1 MVNPASQHR
10 LTRVQAWLAKS
21 FVSQRSVKKVH
32 VGIIS
37 ACYLKPSPFLILQ
50 VFTDC
55 FPFASSNWYPF
66 CAIFRRLVVQ
76 SVPLQQHW
84 GEKNRLARIDLYM
97 TTRSS
102 FTPRFLDLISLG
114 LKPQFTKRHVYVE
127 RTFIRNLECF
137 SCSKIECYARNL
149 GV

>member
-21 FVSQRSVKKVH
+21 FVSQRSVKNVH

-37 ACYLKPSPFLILQ
+37 ACHLKPSPFLILQ
-50 VFTDC
+50 VFTNC
-55 FPFASSNWYPF
+55 FPFATSDWYPF
-66 CAIFRRLVVQ
+66 CAIFRRLVAQ

-97 TTRSS
+97 TTRRS

-114 LKPQFTKRHVYVE
+114 LKPQSTKRHVYVD

-137 SCSKIECYARNL
+137 RVPKLSAMQRI
-149 GV
+149 